1 MGQAETILNNVLN
14 AYKQSSEFKDYSR
27 MEIAGRK
34 VEFEKNLDNMWAIYT
49 KGNPKQI
56 VEYNKG
62 LNYIKSL
69 GFKVLR
75 NSVGKHKIILK
86 GE

>member
-1 MGQAETILNNVLN
+1 MGQAETILNDLFN

-62 LNYIKSL
+62 VNYIKSL

-75 NSVGKHKIILK
+75 NSVRKHKLILK

>member
-1 MGQAETILNNVLN
+1 MRQAETILNDVLN
-14 AYKQSSEFKDYSR
+14 ACKQSSEFKDYSR

-62 LNYIKSL
+62 VNYIKSL

-75 NSVGKHKIILK
+75 NSVGKHKLILK